1 MLMVVFRTIAV
12 PVAAAP
18 LAPLAP
24 DPTAPVPTAPA
35 PPRGTVVVVALP
47 EATVVVI
54 EAFTDTMA
62 VWVPALALVGLPAPP
77 PTTAPP
83 ALLAE
88 VLVAGVLGEE
98 ASEEATP
105 PVAPKRPE

>member
-1 MLMVVFRTIAV
+1 MLMVVFLTIAV
-12 PVAAAP
+12 PVAAP

-24 DPTAPVPTAPA
+24 DPTAPVPTAP
-35 PPRGTVVVVALP
+35 PPRATVVVVALP

-62 VWVPALALVGLPAPP
+62 VCDPALALVGLPAPP
-77 PTTAPP
+77 PTTAL
-83 ALLAE
+83 AAE